1 MARIF
6 IGFIICLLLLNCTKK
21 ITKTVVK
28 NKPYVISYEDKKL
41 QKYLDSL
48 KNNRGKIVYPP
59 STKGFFYGE
68 SQLIIDQK
76 GDFYYYQKEHIG
88 IFCSYGSEKDTL
100 PHFLGLKPKDI
111 IKIPQKHLNDFILEN
126 ILTKEERRQV
136 LVIASQSDTIK
147 NGHFLNFLKSSIIK
161 TYHIRKTT
169 QEEDTVLK
177 YKKNNDEYYNFENI
191 KWDKTKI
198 KFPEYIKFAKGKE

>member
-6 IGFIICLLLLNCTKK
+6 IGFMICLLVLNCTRKANN
-21 ITKTVVK
+21 TVVK
-28 NKPYVISYEDKKL
+28 NKPYIISYEDKKL

-48 KNNRGKIVYPP
+48 KNNKGKIVPPP

-76 GDFYYYQKEHIG
+76 GDFYYYQKEYIQ
-88 IFCSYGSEKDTL
+88 IFCSYESEKDTV

-111 IKIPQKHLNDFILEN
+111 LKISKKHLNDFIIEN
-126 ILTKEERRQV
+126 ILKKLERRQI
-136 LVIASQSDTIK
+136 LIIASQNDTIK
-147 NGHFLNFLKSSIIK
+147 NDYFLNFLKSNIIK

-177 YKKNNDEYYNFENI
+177 YKKNNESYYFENI

-198 KFPEYIKFAKGKE
+198 KFPEYIKFAKTIE